1 MCWALNDRYMRADQP
16 EMTMPDIPKGFLPDT
31 CVHGHVH
38 PLLIKM
44 LLESIESE
52 VDIFKYPYIL
62 SLK

>member
-1 MCWALNDRYMRADQP
+1 
-16 EMTMPDIPKGFLPDT
+16 MPDIPKGFLPGT
-31 CVHGHVH
+31 GVHGHAH

-44 LLESIESE
+44 LLESIYSE